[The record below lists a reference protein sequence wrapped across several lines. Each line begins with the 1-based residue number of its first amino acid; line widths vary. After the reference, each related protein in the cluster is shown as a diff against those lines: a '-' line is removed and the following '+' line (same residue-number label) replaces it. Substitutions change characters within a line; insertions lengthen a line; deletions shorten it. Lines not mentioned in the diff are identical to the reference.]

1 MERFLVILVNGLLS
15 QAELMIIL
23 SKSMIEFKIIENNE
37 TFVILEV
44 EDESK
49 LLELG
54 GIYKVGKIIC
64 INESFEKMFEEIEQD
79 GTLINLD
86 DKQQWNISYYSDEK
100 INTDLYDEIQN
111 NLAGLIKKN
120 STKTKFIRNNMKSD
134 YFIELSVDKEKKNAM
149 NILLGNTNNR
159 FYIAENKKSIK
170 SSKFIKRDLNRPYQD
185 SKISLSPR
193 TARILV
199 NMLGLE
205 NGKTILDPFC
215 GTGTFLIE
223 AIIQGYKVAGVD
235 NRKECVFGTKKNLL
249 WIMKEYNLK
258 NRIRYVKQDNAE
270 KLSCVETSTIDGIV
284 TEPILLP
291 NFKNI
296 PNYELA
302 EDVLKQSKK
311 IYEKSLKTMYRVLK
325 KNGNISIVTPRIKTR
340 NNSFITFSFRKMIKN
355 AGFVIDKRLNEQPFI
370 MKASGDQKV
379 LREIWLLK
387 KH

>member
-235 NRKECVFGTKKNLL
+235 NRKESVSYTHLTL
-249 WIMKEYNLK
+249 P
-258 NRIRYVKQDNAE
+258 
-270 KLSCVETSTIDGIV
+270 TSDLV
-284 TEPILLP
+284 
-291 NFKNI
+291 
-296 PNYELA
+296 
-302 EDVLKQSKK
+302 
-311 IYEKSLKTMYRVLK
+311 
-325 KNGNISIVTPRIKTR
+325 
-340 NNSFITFSFRKMIKN
+340 
-355 AGFVIDKRLNEQPFI
+355 
-370 MKASGDQKV
+370 
-379 LREIWLLK
+379 
-387 KH
+387 